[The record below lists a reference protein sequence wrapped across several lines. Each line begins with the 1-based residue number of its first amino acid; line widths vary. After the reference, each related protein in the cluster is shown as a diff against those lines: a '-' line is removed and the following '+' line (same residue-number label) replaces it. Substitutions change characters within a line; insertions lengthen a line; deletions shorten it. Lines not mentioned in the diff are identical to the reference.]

1 MPAPLCFVLMPLG
14 RKPASG
20 GGIIDFEDVYNFLIA
35 PAVREAD
42 LEPLRAEK
50 DPTGKIIHKPMFERL
65 ILCPYAVAD
74 LTLANANVSYQLGVR
89 QAVRPQSTLFLFA
102 EGARQPLDVEDLPTI
117 QYKLDGACLAAEYI
131 DKAKAAIVKML
142 REARRRSKQKPI
154 FEILDYIPEPIVD
167 HTRTDVFR
175 EHIDYSQ
182 SLKSR
187 LAEARRMGVDAVRA
201 SERDLGSLDDVESA
215 VLVDL
220 MLSYRAVEAYGDL
233 IALIE
238 KMPLPLADTAVVQ
251 EQLGFAL
258 NRLKKRDQ
266 AESVLLKVIE
276 RRGPSSETYALLG
289 RVYKDEWE
297 DARNAGDTSRA
308 RQLLEKAIDAYLKGF
323 ETDWRDALPGVNVV
337 TLMELRDPPHPSR
350 TAILPVVRYTV
361 ERKIAK
367 GKPDYWDY
375 ASLLELAAVEMNET
389 DARNALQKARL
400 LVRETWEP
408 KTTQRNLRLLRE
420 TRERRGVLQS
430 WMLEVEKALVE

>member
-14 RKPASG
+14 RKAASSSG
-20 GGIIDFEDVYNFLIA
+20 VVDFEDVYNLLIA

-50 DPTGKIIHKPMFERL
+50 DPTDGFIHKPMFERL

-89 QAVRPQSTLFLFA
+89 QAVRPQSTVLLFA
-102 EGARQPLDVEDLPTI
+102 EGARQPLDVQDLPVI
-117 QYKLDGACLAAEYI
+117 QYKLDGPRLAAEHI
-131 DKAKAAIVKML
+131 DDAKAVVVKVL
-142 REARRRSKQKPI
+142 REARTRSKQKPI

-175 EHIDYSQ
+175 ERIDYSQ

-187 LAEARRMGVDAVRA
+187 LAEARRIGVDAVRA

-220 MLSYRAVEAYGDL
+220 MLSYRAVAADEDMIGV
-233 IALIE
+233 IE
-238 KMPLPLADTAVVQ
+238 KMPRPLAETAVVQ

-258 NRLKKRDQ
+258 NRLKKREQ
-266 AESVLLKVIE
+266 AESVLRDVIE

-289 RVYKDEWE
+289 RVYKDLWE

-308 RQLLEKAIDAYLKGF
+308 RELLEKAIDAYLKGF

-337 TLMELRDPPHPSR
+337 TLMELRDHPHPAR
-350 TAILPVVRYTV
+350 TAILPVVRYAV

-375 ASLLELAAVEMNET
+375 ATLLEVAMV
-389 DARNALQKARL
+389 
-400 LVRETWEP
+400 
-408 KTTQRNLRLLRE
+408 
-420 TRERRGVLQS
+420 
-430 WMLEVEKALVE
+430 

>member
-14 RKPASG
+14 RKAASG
-20 GGIIDFEDVYNFLIA
+20 GGVVDFEDVYNLLIA

-50 DPTGKIIHKPMFERL
+50 DPTDGIIHKPMFERL

-89 QAVRPQSTLFLFA
+89 QAVRPQSTVLLFA
-102 EGARQPLDVEDLPTI
+102 EGARQPLDVEHFPTI
-117 QYKLDGACLAAEYI
+117 QYRLDGPRLAAEHI
-131 DKAKAAIVKML
+131 DDAKAVIVKVL
-142 REARRRSKQKPI
+142 REARTRSKQKPI

-175 EHIDYSQ
+175 ERIDYSQ

-187 LAEARRMGVDAVRA
+187 LAEARRIGVDAVRA

-258 NRLKKRDQ
+258 NRLKKREQ